1 MVPNVFLRLDLALR
15 SFLFGFI
22 DLVRSSI
29 L

>member
-22 DLVRSSI
+22 DLVRPSI